1 MLSRNILMEEE
12 GIGEVTL
19 FHTRCVVN
27 ERRVNL
33 TIDES
38 TAVDMASIEVVEKLG
53 LKMAPLERPYTL
65 KWFKGDMKITHW
77 ILLTF
82 DLGKYCCAEFFS
94 CLSRVHGVVPSSTWG
109 PMVQACW
116 GCSGCQEK

>member
-1 MLSRNILMEEE
+1 MLSWNILMEEE
-12 GIGEVTL
+12 GIGEVVL

-38 TAVDMASIEVVEKLG
+38 TAVNMVSIEVVEKLG
-53 LKMAPLERPYTL
+53 PKMAPLERPYTL
-65 KWFKGDMKITHW
+65 KWFKGEIKITHQ
-77 ILLTF
+77 ILLIF

-94 CLSRVHGVVPSSTWG
+94 CLSYAHGDVPSATWG

>member
-1 MLSRNILMEEE
+1 MEEE

-38 TAVDMASIEVVEKLG
+38 TTVNMVSIDMVEKLG
-53 LKMAPLERPYTL
+53 LNMAPLERPYTL
-65 KWFKGDMKITHW
+65 KWFKKVKSKLRISF
-77 ILLTF
+77 I
-82 DLGKYCCAEFFS
+82 
-94 CLSRVHGVVPSSTWG
+94 
-109 PMVQACW
+109 
-116 GCSGCQEK
+116 